1 VGLHILTTNADMQNC
16 RLRMQTVLEAILL
29 CAQQKQFM
37 SERDFHSEIHMIC
50 QLPGKLITDKLYI
63 VYQLNTMQ
71 VF

>member
-1 VGLHILTTNADMQNC
+1 
-16 RLRMQTVLEAILL
+16 MQTVLEAILL